1 MGALFVI
8 IQCIIVFPLAFVCLR
23 ALYLISTIYSR
34 RVGLHIHNRSFRTIL
49 CIGSGGHTT
58 EMLSLVARMKLYLY
72 TPRLYV
78 MADSDERSEVKV
90 REIESQY
97 TDYKIAKIP
106 RSRNVNQSYISSV
119 FTTIYATLSAIP
131 IVYKF
136 KPDLIFCNGPGTCI
150 PLCMVAFIMRCL
162 YLVDCR
168 IIFIESLCRVRSLS
182 LTGKILQY
190 IADIFVVQWLQL
202 HKACMGSLY
211 YGRLT

>member
-8 IQCIIVFPLAFVCLR
+8 IQSVIVFPLAFLILR
-23 ALYLISTIYSR
+23 ALYLIGTIYSR
-34 RVGLHIHNRSFRTIL
+34 RIGLHIHNRTFRTIL

-58 EMLSLVARMKLYLY
+58 EMLTLVSRMKLYLY

-78 MADSDERSEVKV
+78 MADSDHTSEVKV
-90 REIESQY
+90 RKMESQY
-97 TDYKIAKIP
+97 SDSKITKIP
-106 RSRNVNQSYISSV
+106 RSRNVNQSYVSSV
-119 FTTIYATLSAIP
+119 FTTIYATLSTIP
-131 IVYKF
+131 VIYKF

-150 PLCMVAFIMRCL
+150 PICVVAFIMRCL
-162 YLVDCR
+162 FLVDCR
-168 IIFIESLCRVRSLS
+168 IVFIESLCRVHSLS

-202 HKACMGSLY
+202 HKICLRSSY